1 MDTKVDFGASTAST
15 RVEHLSIFALTVK
28 EPEPT
33 DTIAPT
39 NTSAQSESQGSVPVA
54 TSAEEAFQNGV
65 AYYKQKQYELAAHQ
79 LTGAILL
86 DPGVRNYYWYRGL
99 VNTGLSMFDAAIDD
113 FNAAIGLDPGSAT
126 LRALRGSAYSK
137 SGQSEMAFFD
147 LDRAIALQ
155 PGHAMA
161 HLH

>member
-39 NTSAQSESQGSVPVA
+39 NTSAQSESQGSLPVA

-99 VNTGLSMFDAAIDD
+99 VNTGLSMFDAAI
-113 FNAAIGLDPGSAT
+113 GLDPGSAT
-126 LRALRGSAYSK
+126 LRALGGSAYSK

-161 HLH
+161 HLHQG